1 MTRRLDERAQ
11 RARSHA
17 IRWRSAAAFLVVGL
31 SLFSCKRR
39 TDIDRIVK
47 KDEGALCLGLLS
59 HDAGVQPTTE
69 IAANETIA
77 VTVKTACLSDKCA
90 TDRTKICTAKREGA
104 RIVIASEMAWVAP
117 TEIGQPCPGTCS
129 PIEAHCTIE
138 ALPAGKYTLVHGARS
153 MDLEVPST
161 LPWTCGVGNAH
172 TPVAGPR
179 GDAGIV
185 ALPVRSVTPPPQP
198 TAVPTTPTPGVDP
211 AVPATG
217 APPVAKPPGD
227 AVCITAFGGKTPGF
241 KAGQAAAVRISRPN
255 PCTGLA
261 CSAGKPKCTAKRKG
275 KTVTVVADIPAPGQK
290 PRAPCTED
298 CAPLVA
304 TCRTDA
310 LAAGTYTFEIG
321 ARKET
326 VTVPSTSAAV
336 CDE

>member
-1 MTRRLDERAQ
+1 MTRR
-11 RARSHA
+11 
-17 IRWRSAAAFLVVGL
+17 IRAAALALVVVVVVVA
-31 SLFSCKRR
+31 CKRKE
-39 TDIDRIVK
+39 DVDHVVK

-69 IAANETIA
+69 IAANETIS
-77 VTVKTACLSDKCA
+77 VTVKTGCLSDKCA
-90 TDRTKICTAKREGA
+90 TDRTKFCTAKRDGA
-104 RIVIASEMAWVAP
+104 KIIVSSEMGWVAP
-117 TEIGQPCPGTCS
+117 SEVGMPCPGSCS

-138 ALPAGKYTLVHGARS
+138 PLPAGKYTLVHGART

-161 LPWTCGVGNAH
+161 LPWTCGVGSMH

-179 GDAGIV
+179 GDAGPV
-185 ALPVRSVTPPPQP
+185 ALPARSVAPAPPPP

-211 AVPATG
+211 SVPATG
-217 APPVAKPPGD
+217 APPSTKPPGD
-227 AVCITAFGGKTPGF
+227 AVCITAFGAKTPGF
-241 KAGQAAAVRISRPN
+241 KAGQAAAVRITRPN

-298 CAPLVA
+298 CTSLVA

-326 VTVPSTSAAV
+326 VTVPSSKAAV
-336 CDE
+336 CDD